1 MKKLLRWLI
10 TLKTLV
16 VQTVKQV
23 NKNMRSNSPFRQD
36 KCATGWAKLKEGY
49 MKKKDGAAEYKREKP
64 EYHCNES
71 TGYKVKINPNRDDAE
86 RLVKS
91 EESFGSPKKKSI
103 MEK

>member
-16 VQTVKQV
+16 VQTVKQI

-36 KCATGWAKLKEGY
+36 KCATGWAKLKERY

-71 TGYKVKINPNRDDAE
+71 TGYKVKIKQTDDAE
-86 RLVKS
+86 MPTDQKER
-91 EESFGSPKKKSI
+91 FGDSKKKSI

>member
-16 VQTVKQV
+16 VQTVKQI

-64 EYHCNES
+64 EFHCNES
-71 TGYKVKINPNRDDAE
+71 TGYKVKLKPTDDADQP
-86 RLVKS
+86 VKS
-91 EESFGSPKKKSI
+91 EEGFGSPKKKSI

>member
-1 MKKLLRWLI
+1 
-10 TLKTLV
+10 
-16 VQTVKQV
+16 
-23 NKNMRSNSPFRQD
+23 MRSKSPFRQD

-49 MKKKDGAAEYKREKP
+49 MKKKGGAAEYKREKP

-71 TGYKVKINPNRDDAE
+71 TGYEVKINPNRDDAE

-91 EESFGSPKKKSI
+91 EEGFGSPKKKSI